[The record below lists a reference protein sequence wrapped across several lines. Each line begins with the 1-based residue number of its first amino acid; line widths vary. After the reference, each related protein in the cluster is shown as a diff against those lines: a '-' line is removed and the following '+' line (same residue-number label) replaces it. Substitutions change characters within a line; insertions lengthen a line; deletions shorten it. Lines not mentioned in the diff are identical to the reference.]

1 VVVFASILALAFV
14 AIAAP
19 FLSRWL
25 GKLAGPVFAAVP
37 LYFFVLYATMLP
49 DVAAGEP
56 LRVSIPWIPEIGLAA
71 SFLVDGLG
79 LLFAMLVTGIGS
91 IVVLYASADL
101 KEHPQLG
108 RFYSYL
114 IGFMVSMLGLV
125 LCDNLLLVF
134 IFWELTSI
142 TSYLLI
148 GFDHEREAARKSALQ
163 ALLVTGLGGLLML
176 AGLVMLG
183 VMGGTFE
190 ISEIVAR
197 VNAGDLIPAEHT
209 LYTPALVF
217 LLAGCLTKS
226 AQFPF
231 HFWLPNAMEAP
242 SPVSAFL
249 HSSTMVKAGVYLLA
263 RTNPIMQG
271 TDAWMWTLAIFGGTT
286 MVVGAYLATRQTYLK
301 KLLAYSTVSSLG
313 IMVLCLGLGGDYGV
327 KAAMGYLFA
336 HALFKGTLFLI
347 AGTVSHQTH
356 IKDTEKL
363 GMLARAMP
371 LTCIA
376 ALIGALSM
384 AGVPPFNGFAGKE
397 LLLKAST
404 HAAAHSWLWATIAC
418 VAGAWTVFISWM
430 IAWRVF
436 FAPRTAQDLT
446 EEPREAPWTMTVG
459 PLVLSAIALVAG
471 IMPGLFAEPL
481 LGATI
486 ASVTGEPV
494 AAILGTDHSE
504 HAAHAVHAGHALQ
517 NIASHAILLVADAP
531 AAVPAA
537 GDASAAAS
545 SHKAGLDLS
554 LGYLLKPSLALAL
567 SITAIIL
574 GTLIYFGRTAWRRA
588 TDPVAAFDRV
598 GPEAGYRAS
607 LAGLNTIAS
616 VQTRVLQNGSLSI
629 YLKTCVLALVILGW
643 STIVRTADAIAHAFT
658 PGWWKDPSLF
668 EAAVAAQIVLACITV
683 TLASSR
689 LAAVAVMGVVGYCIA
704 IIFVL
709 FGAPDVAMTQFSIE
723 TLTVIIFVL
732 VFYHMPRF
740 AHFSGRG
747 VQVLDA
753 AIAISFGALM
763 TTLVLIANAE
773 QVITADGTPAAPIS
787 KYFAETSYLE
797 AQGKNIVN
805 VILVD
810 FRGFD
815 TMGEIFVLGLAAVGV
830 FTLLTV
836 RAPRSKAV
844 TKDPDGQELDENL
857 NPFTH
862 HDDLDVLSHEPPSK
876 ANRGTSAGSQPEKG
890 GDA

>member
-1 VVVFASILALAFV
+1 MVVFASILALAFLAV
-14 AIAAP
+14 LAP
-19 FLSRWL
+19 FLARPL

-37 LYFFVLYATMLP
+37 LYFFVLYATLLP

-56 LRVSIPWIPEIGLAA
+56 LRVSMEWIPQIGLSA

-79 LLFAMLVTGIGS
+79 LLFAMLVCGIGS

-101 KEHPQLG
+101 KGHPLLG
-108 RFYSYL
+108 CFYSYL

-183 VMGGTFE
+183 VMGGSFE

-197 VNAGDLIPAEHT
+197 VNAGEVIPAESS
-209 LYTPALVF
+209 LYIPALVF

-271 TDAWMWTLAIFGGTT
+271 TDAWMWTLAIFGGAT
-286 MVVGAYLATRQTYLK
+286 MFVGAYLATRQTYLK

-313 IMVLCLGLGGDYGV
+313 IMVMCLGLGGEYGV
-327 KAAMGYLFA
+327 KAAIAYLFA

-347 AGTVSHQTH
+347 AGTVSHQTG

-371 LTCIA
+371 LTCVA
-376 ALIGALSM
+376 AVIGALSM

-404 HAAAHSWLWATIAC
+404 HAAANPWLWAAISC
-418 VAGAWTVFISWM
+418 IAGAWTVFISWM

-436 FAPRTAQDLT
+436 FGPRATSDLK
-446 EEPREAPWTMTVG
+446 EEPREAPWTMSAG
-459 PLVLSAIALVAG
+459 PLVLSAIAIVAG
-471 IMPGLFAEPL
+471 LMPGMFAEPL
-481 LGATI
+481 IGSTV

-494 AAILGTDHSE
+494 SAILGGDHGD
-504 HAAHAVHAGHALQ
+504 AQTA
-517 NIASHAILLVADAP
+517 ASHAVMLVAEGPGDVAH
-531 AAVPAA
+531 A
-537 GDASAAAS
+537 GG
-545 SHKAGLDLS
+545 HGFDLS
-554 LGYLLKPSLALAL
+554 LGYLMKPSIALAL
-567 SITAIIL
+567 SITAIVL
-574 GTLIYFGRTAWRRA
+574 GSLVYFGRVAWRRA
-588 TDPVAAFDRV
+588 TDPIAAFDRV

-607 LAGLNTIAS
+607 LSGLNLIAS
-616 VQTRVLQNGSLSI
+616 TQTKLLQNGYLSV

-643 STIVRTADAIAHAFT
+643 STILRASDALSAAFT
-658 PGWWKDPSLF
+658 PGWWKDPTIF
-668 EAAVAAQIVLACITV
+668 EVAVAAQIVLACLTV
-683 TLASSR
+683 VIASSR

-732 VFYHMPRF
+732 VLYHMPRF
-740 AHFSGRG
+740 AHFSKKR
-747 VQVLDA
+747 VQFLDA
-753 AIAISFGALM
+753 TIAIAFGGLM

-773 QVITADGTPAAPIS
+773 QVITGSGIPAAPIS
-787 KYFAETSYLE
+787 RYFAEASYLE
-797 AQGKNIVN
+797 ANGKNIVN

-810 FRGFD
+810 FRGID
-815 TMGEIFVLGLAAVGV
+815 TMLEVFVLGLAAVGV

-836 RAPRSKAV
+836 RSPRSTAKV
-844 TKDPDGQELDENL
+844 RDPDGRELDDRE

-862 HDDLDVLSHEPPSK
+862 HDAPVGKDPLGDSDPRPNDDLEPV
-876 ANRGTSAGSQPEKG
+876 GVG
-890 GDA
+890 GPDREEGAA